1 MAILFNKTKK
11 IELEIEDYLD
21 LVEKGG
27 MTYKQGM
34 KYYFE
39 KRTEEFETKLAELR
53 KIEEDGDSLRRI
65 IETKLYIKTLIPES
79 RGDVLGLLEH
89 TDKVLNI
96 IEASLLEFSVE
107 IPDVIESQQALFLD
121 LADNAI
127 ECVNNTV
134 GGIRSYFRNLD
145 AVRDYINKVQ
155 FYRNETN
162 RLAENI
168 KRNIF
173 RTPDLDLSQK
183 IHMRYFSYHIERIA
197 EEAEDVCDRLSI
209 ATIKK
214 FE

>member
-1 MAILFNKTKK
+1 MAIFFNKTKK

-27 MTYKQGM
+27 LVYKQGV
-34 KYYFE
+34 KYYFD
-39 KRTEEFETKLAELR
+39 KRQEEFETKLNELR
-53 KIEEDGDSLRRI
+53 KIEEDADSLRRN

-96 IEASLLEFSVE
+96 IESSLLEFSVE
-107 IPDVIESQQALFLD
+107 IPDIMVDLQPLYLD
-121 LADNAI
+121 LAENAI
-127 ECVNNTV
+127 LCVDCTV
-134 GGIRSYFRNLD
+134 GGIRSYFRNLE
-145 AVRDYINKVQ
+145 AVRDFINKVQ

-162 RLAENI
+162 RLAEKI
-168 KRNIF
+168 KRHIF
-173 RTPDLDLSQK
+173 RTPDIDLSQK

-197 EEAEDVCDRLSI
+197 EEAEDVCDRLAI

>member
-1 MAILFNKTKK
+1 MALLFNKTKK

-39 KRTEEFETKLAELR
+39 KRMEEFETKLAELR
-53 KIEEDGDSLRRI
+53 KIEEDGDALRRN

-96 IEASLLEFSVE
+96 TEASLLEFSVE
-107 IPDVIESQQALFLD
+107 IPDVVESQKALFLD

-127 ECVNNTV
+127 ACADNTV
-134 GGIRSYFRNLD
+134 GGIRAYFRNMD

-162 RLAENI
+162 NIAEKI

-173 RTPDLDLSQK
+173 RMPDIDLSQK

-197 EEAEDVCDRLSI
+197 EEAEDVCDRLAI